1 MRSLAAALALTVGLV
16 SQAAPDAGPPSVA
29 MADSPPP
36 LPPTSVTTSEMR
48 TQFYSQDLRVPK
60 SREKLN
66 RPKPVKAKRPVASV
80 EHWRPL
86 VAAHPDWPVD
96 TILRAMACESR
107 GDPTAKNPRSTAT
120 GLLQVLGGSTDPATN
135 VAQAHS
141 IWRRQGLAA
150 WRACL

>member
-1 MRSLAAALALTVGLV
+1 MRSLAAALALAVGLV

-36 LPPTSVTTSEMR
+36 LPPTSVMTSEVR
-48 TQFYSQDLRVPK
+48 PPVVLKP
-60 SREKLN
+60 
-66 RPKPVKAKRPVASV
+66 RPKRKPRATTSV

-86 VAAHPDWPVD
+86 VEAHPDWPVD
-96 TILRAMACESR
+96 TMLRIMACESR
-107 GDPTAKNPRSTAT
+107 GNPVADNPRSSAT
-120 GLLQVLGGSTDPATN
+120 GLLQVLGGSTDPVTN

>member
-1 MRSLAAALALTVGLV
+1 M
-16 SQAAPDAGPPSVA
+16 
-29 MADSPPP
+29 
-36 LPPTSVTTSEMR
+36 TSEVQ
-48 TQFYSQDLRVPK
+48 TAPK
-60 SREKLN
+60 IPKTS
-66 RPKPVKAKRPVASV
+66 RPKAKVRPKAPKIALKGV

-86 VAAHPDWPVD
+86 IEQHPDWPVD
-96 TILRAMACESR
+96 TMMRIMACESR
-107 GDPTAKNPRSTAT
+107 GNPVADNPRSSAT